1 MEISAV
7 CRRRTIIVF
16 FIFAVLY
23 LIVLLNLFSI
33 QILNRDF
40 FLKLAQN
47 QHTVSVT
54 TYPERAQVV
63 DRNHKPITLNRDS
76 VAAFILPHQLA
87 EPQKLNSFLRK
98 NFPDAYKRLAQHK
111 NKYFMYVQRRL
122 TPAQQTLI
130 KKYNLADIKLVN
142 EPSRFYM
149 LEALAPVVGVISI
162 DNQGLFGLERKYNK
176 LLGGESSIFNL
187 EKDGRSGRFY
197 FKKAT
202 TQAGTDGQDIQLTI
216 DSELQFLAA
225 SELQETV
232 DKYSAQEGAVVILD
246 PVNGDVLALVSTPS
260 FNPNQVSKLDLNLT
274 KNRPISETHEL
285 GSVMK
290 PFVALAALEEGV
302 VTPDELIDC
311 GGKKEVM
318 VDGMRITTVLPDGVI
333 PFWQVITRSNNI
345 GMVKVAKRLG
355 PKLYDY
361 YRKMGF
367 GIKTSLG
374 LEGEQSGF
382 VSHPKNWSNRSI
394 VSLSFGYEL
403 SATLLQLANAMGM
416 VANNGYLVTPRLI
429 LAPDQNLPVSKQ
441 NQLSLPAHHDASPAK
456 VQRSLGIG
464 RGENKRIFS
473 EKTINQMRKML
484 QENVQAGTGKKA
496 HIQGYEIFGKTGTAN
511 LVVNGKYSKQHNI
524 YSFVGFVERGSYKRV
539 IAVYVK
545 DSPQPGL
552 LASMVA
558 APLFEKIAEKM
569 IIHDKLLN

>member
-1 MEISAV
+1 MEIGTV
-7 CRRRTIIVF
+7 CRRRSIIVF
-16 FIFAVLY
+16 FVFVILY

-33 QILNRDF
+33 QILNRNF
-40 FLKLAQN
+40 YLKLARD
-47 QHTVSVT
+47 QHAISVT
-54 TYPERAQVV
+54 NYPERAQIV
-63 DRNHKPITLNRDS
+63 DRNYKPITLNRDS
-76 VAAFILPHQLA
+76 VAAFILPHQLV

-98 NFPDAYKRLAQHK
+98 NFPDAYKRLSQHK
-111 NKYFMYVQRRL
+111 HKYFMYVQRRL
-122 TPAQQTLI
+122 TPAQKILI
-130 KKYNLADIKLVN
+130 KKANLIDIKLVS

-149 LEALAPVVGVISI
+149 LETLAPLIGVTSI

-176 LLGGESSIFNL
+176 LLGGEPSIHSL
-187 EKDGRSGRFY
+187 DKDARSGQFY
-197 FKKAT
+197 FKKDT
-202 TQAGTDGQDIQLTI
+202 TQTGTEGQDLRLTI
-216 DSELQFLAA
+216 DGELQFLAA

-232 DKYSAQEGAVVILD
+232 DNYQAQEGAVVILD
-246 PVNGDVLALVSTPS
+246 PTNGDILALVSTPS
-260 FNPNQVSKLDLNLT
+260 FNPNQVDKLDLNLT

-345 GMVKVAKRLG
+345 GMVKVAKKLG

-367 GIKTSLG
+367 GVKTNLN

-394 VSLSFGYEL
+394 VSLSFGYEI
-403 SATLLQLANAMGM
+403 SATLLQLAQAMGLI
-416 VANNGYLVTPRLI
+416 ANNGYLVKPKLI
-429 LAPDQNLPVSKQ
+429 LGPAQ
-441 NQLSLPAHHDASPAK
+441 NQSSSAKIDLSLPTQLEHNRAE
-456 VQRSLGIG
+456 I
-464 RGENKRIFS
+464 KRVFS
-473 EKTINQMRKML
+473 EKTIRQMRKML

-496 HIQGYEIFGKTGTAN
+496 QIQGYNIFGKTGTAN
-511 LVVNGKYSKQHNI
+511 LVVDGKYSKQHNI
-524 YSFVGFVERGSYKRV
+524 YSFVGFVERGNYKRV
-539 IAVYVK
+539 IAVYIK

-558 APLFEKIAEKM
+558 APLFEQIAEKM